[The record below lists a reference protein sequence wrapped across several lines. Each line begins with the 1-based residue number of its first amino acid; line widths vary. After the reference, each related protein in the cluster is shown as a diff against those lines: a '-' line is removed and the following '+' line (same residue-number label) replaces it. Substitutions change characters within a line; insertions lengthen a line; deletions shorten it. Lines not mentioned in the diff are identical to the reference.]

1 MLSNTLRLN
10 LNYLK
15 IIHILHPR
23 YRTKTIGPILKNE
36 HNSKRAL
43 THVITQLISVNMKMK
58 MKNRSHGYD
67 IKRPKK
73 HGLNMD
79 KHNKYKKRVSMM
91 MLICIK
97 GYLRYK
103 TIAS

>member
-1 MLSNTLRLN
+1 
-10 LNYLK
+10 
-15 IIHILHPR
+15 
-23 YRTKTIGPILKNE
+23 
-36 HNSKRAL
+36 
-43 THVITQLISVNMKMK
+43 
-58 MKNRSHGYD
+58 
-67 IKRPKK
+67 
-73 HGLNMD
+73 MD

>member
-1 MLSNTLRLN
+1 M
-10 LNYLK
+10 
-15 IIHILHPR
+15 
-23 YRTKTIGPILKNE
+23 E
-36 HNSKRAL
+36 
-43 THVITQLISVNMKMK
+43 MK

-73 HGLNMD
+73 TWSKYGH
-79 KHNKYKKRVSMM
+79 KHNKHKKRVSMM

-103 TIAS
+103 TITS